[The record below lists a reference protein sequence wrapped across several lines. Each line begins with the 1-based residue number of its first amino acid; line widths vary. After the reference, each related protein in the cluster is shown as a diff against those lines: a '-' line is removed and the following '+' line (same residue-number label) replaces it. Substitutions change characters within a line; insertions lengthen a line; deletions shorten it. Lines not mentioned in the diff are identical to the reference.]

1 MNYSVMIMKYYENL
15 LKFTEHTICQW
26 MIILLYNLIDNLVL
40 FYIFNIIWN
49 EV

>member
-1 MNYSVMIMKYYENL
+1 MNYSVMIMKYYEFFF
-15 LKFTEHTICQW
+15 KFTEHTIWQW
-26 MIILLYNLIDNLVL
+26 MIILLYNLVDNLVL